1 MAGKWLIR
9 AAVLPVL
16 VVVAVAGAWHFAIG
30 RMEADLSAWREARQ
44 AEGWRITHAPPARG
58 GFPLSAQLRLGA
70 MAVEAPSGLG
80 WRAERATLRYGFTD
94 IAAVHVVL
102 EGRQTL
108 IHAGGATPVEADGL
122 VLRAMLASPE
132 LYLEALRLR
141 AQNVALSGVTGR
153 LTEGT
158 AQLTAGTVQ
167 APGLPTVQDA
177 ALDARVNTPLTTT
190 ASAWQAAGGQ
200 LRVDQLEFRS
210 GNVRA
215 EFTGQF
221 GLDRALQPEGYGGL
235 SVTNAAEAI
244 GMLSAAGLISNDM
257 VRPLR
262 AVVAMT
268 SRVPVEGGPPRLDL
282 PIELRNRRLVAA
294 RMPLL
299 VLPALDWR

>member
-1 MAGKWLIR
+1 MAGKWWIR

-16 VVVAVAGAWHFAIG
+16 VVVGVVGAWHLAIC
-30 RMEADLSAWREARQ
+30 RMEDELSAWRAARQ
-44 AEGWRITHAPPARG
+44 AEGWRVAHGPPTRA
-58 GFPLSAQLRLGA
+58 GFPLRAELRLGA
-70 MAVEAPSGLG
+70 IAVEAPFGLG
-80 WRAERATLRYGFTD
+80 WQAERATLRYGFAD
-94 IAAVHVVL
+94 IAALHVLL
-102 EGRQTL
+102 EGRQAL
-108 IHAGGATPVEADGL
+108 RHGGGATPVEADGL
-122 VLRAMLASPE
+122 VLRAMLATPE

-141 AQNVALSGVTGR
+141 ARNVALSGITGR

-158 AQLTAGTVQ
+158 AQLSAGTVQ
-167 APGLPTVQDA
+167 APGLPGVQDA
-177 ALDARVNTPLTTT
+177 ALDVRVNTPLTTT
-190 ASAWQAAGGQ
+190 ASAWRAAGGQ
-200 LRVDQLEFRS
+200 LRVDRLEFRS

-215 EFTGQF
+215 DFTGQL

-244 GMLSAAGLISNDM
+244 GVLSAAGLISNDL

-268 SRVPVEGGPPRLDL
+268 SRVPVEGGPPRLDV
-282 PIELRNRRLVAA
+282 PIELRNRRLIAA